1 MTLRSGDLKNLVY
14 HIFEIDSY
22 QSKMGDDSQV
32 ITLSFDVRTQEAAE
46 DLRDFMEKG
55 YSFVLDADRTA
66 GEQSDGMYKVFVEL
80 SRNRRSV
87 KHILD
92 ILDGIQRLTE
102 LDNIRFRYY
111 KNWRSY
117 ECNREN
123 LEKSVPLKVQEY
135 KIKVSEEN
143 MENYKNFFSK
153 SFVESIDLQDNL
165 LMIRKKYA
173 EPLFFEFINF
183 GKHEKIMKNITEN
196 MNVDAFAEVIYLTKY
211 LGDYNISRY
220 GEKTLIENKDY
231 TLVVKRIN
239 V

>member
-92 ILDGIQRLTE
+92 ILDGIQRLTD

-123 LEKSVPLKVQEY
+123 LEKSVPLKDQEY

-220 GEKTLIENKDY
+220 GDKTLIENKDY